1 MQPAEGF
8 WSGGK
13 FNFTMS
19 IPKTYPHEAPKV
31 HCNTKV
37 YHPNIDLNG
46 KVCLNILREDWKPTL
61 SITSVVLGLQFL
73 FMDPNPGDPLNKA
86 AADTMKDNEAQF
98 QRNVS
103 TSMRGG
109 RVRLRR
115 PRCPLPAGGNPLPPP
130 PPRARRAHPTS
141 RAHRWL
147 FFAQV
152 DGEHFPRSLV
162 SNKRP
167 YDDY

>member
-1 MQPAEGF
+1 MHPAEGF

-103 TSMRGG
+103 TSIVGG
-109 RVRLRR
+109 ATR
-115 PRCPLPAGGNPLPPP
+115 
-130 PPRARRAHPTS
+130 
-141 RAHRWL
+141 
-147 FFAQV
+147 
-152 DGEHFPRSLV
+152 
-162 SNKRP
+162 
-167 YDDY
+167 

>member
-46 KVCLNILREDWKPTL
+46 KVCLNILREDWKPVL
-61 SITSVVLGLQFL
+61 SINSIVYGLQHLFL
-73 FMDPNPGDPLNKA
+73 DPNPDDPLNQEA
-86 AADTMKDNEAQF
+86 AKVLREDPRQF
-98 QRNVS
+98 AANVRR
-103 TSMRGG
+103 SMMGG
-109 RVRLRR
+109 YV
-115 PRCPLPAGGNPLPPP
+115 CG
-130 PPRARRAHPTS
+130 T
-141 RAHRWL
+141 
-147 FFAQV
+147 
-152 DGEHFPRSLV
+152 HFERHTC
-162 SNKRP
+162 
-167 YDDY
+167 

>member
-109 RVRLRR
+109 RGGGGGST
-115 PRCPLPAGGNPLPPP
+115 RCLGYGN
-130 PPRARRAHPTS
+130 RES
-141 RAHRWL
+141 AHR
-147 FFAQV
+147 
-152 DGEHFPRSLV
+152 ST
-162 SNKRP
+162 ST
-167 YDDY
+167 